1 MLNRSSLVYQGVGNG
16 EYGLG
21 ISLEYAGYLWAN
33 NGAPVK
39 VDGNVGFYGTA
50 PAAKPTVSG
59 SRGGNA
65 ALDSLLTALA
75 GLGLITNS
83 TTA

>member
-1 MLNRSSLVYQGVGNG
+1 MLHGQGTGGVNLLDG
-16 EYGLG
+16 GLASKFRVNTTG
-21 ISLEYAGYLWAN
+21 I
-33 NGAPVK
+33 
-39 VDGNVGFYGTA
+39 GFFATT

-65 ALDSLLTALA
+65 ALASLLTGLA
-75 GLGLITNS
+75 GLGLITDS